1 MNIDIGKIIS
11 ECLNNA
17 LIQHYFMKKRE
28 MTYDEKEL
36 QEKNFS
42 RMIGYC
48 VLFKESEGIEE
59 YMHLTDEKQQI
70 QFLKL
75 RIADKIG
82 IPHHEIDSKIEAI
95 ISYAFEN
102 FVRNGYVFH
111 AGNSKAIENNMK
123 YGLGFSQSSKED
135 KMELMHIASIYNKY
149 GNDKPLGWGT
159 LDIKNGKNGWFYDST
174 PHNMLYYSSSPEWFG
189 QFCGE
194 NHCYAWGLV
203 PEENRH
209 GYENKDYDTCLLTIT
224 KLIEKNNMSE
234 EDRKEILDFFNKCW
248 NKFGNTEPYLAFV
261 PISSLE
267 DNDDINRMK
276 SFYFPSMSDN
286 SLYSNENYI
295 FSDIVKGG
303 SMLMGDNICCDKVVN
318 PEVLSCVNLSPILP
332 RFKVSEASKQR
343 EMTIQ
348 DCIRKLND
356 LDMEFLL
363 KAQEMLSQFPSR
375 SNGRSL

>member
-1 MNIDIGKIIS
+1 MNIYIGKIIS

-111 AGNSKAIENNMK
+111 AGNSKEIENNMK
-123 YGLGFSQSSKED
+123 YGLGF
-135 KMELMHIASIYNKY
+135 
-149 GNDKPLGWGT
+149 
-159 LDIKNGKNGWFYDST
+159 
-174 PHNMLYYSSSPEWFG
+174 
-189 QFCGE
+189 
-194 NHCYAWGLV
+194 
-203 PEENRH
+203 
-209 GYENKDYDTCLLTIT
+209 
-224 KLIEKNNMSE
+224 
-234 EDRKEILDFFNKCW
+234 
-248 NKFGNTEPYLAFV
+248 
-261 PISSLE
+261 
-267 DNDDINRMK
+267 
-276 SFYFPSMSDN
+276 
-286 SLYSNENYI
+286 
-295 FSDIVKGG
+295 
-303 SMLMGDNICCDKVVN
+303 
-318 PEVLSCVNLSPILP
+318 
-332 RFKVSEASKQR
+332 
-343 EMTIQ
+343 
-348 DCIRKLND
+348 
-356 LDMEFLL
+356 
-363 KAQEMLSQFPSR
+363 
-375 SNGRSL
+375 

>member
-1 MNIDIGKIIS
+1 MNIDIGQIIS
-11 ECLNNA
+11 ECLNNS

-28 MTYDEKEL
+28 MTYDEKDL

-59 YMHLTDEKQQI
+59 YMRLTDEKQQI

-82 IPHHEIDSKIEAI
+82 ISYNEIDNRIEDI
-95 ISYAFEN
+95 IRYAFEN
-102 FVRNGYVFH
+102 FVKNGYVFH
-111 AGNSKAIENNMK
+111 AGNSCAIKNNMK
-123 YGLGFSQSSKED
+123 YGLRVPESSQED
-135 KMELMHIASIYNKY
+135 KMELMHIASIYSKY
-149 GNDKPLGWGT
+149 GNDNPLGWGT
-159 LDIKNGKNGWFYDST
+159 LDIKNKKNGWFYDSS
-174 PHNMLYYSSSPEWFG
+174 PHNMLYYADSPEWFG
-189 QFCGE
+189 QFCGG
-194 NHCYAWGLV
+194 NLCYGWGLV

-209 GYENKDYDTCLLTIT
+209 GYENRDYDACFLTIT
-224 KLIEKNNMSE
+224 KLIEKYNMDE
-234 EDRKEILDFFNKCW
+234 NDRKEILDFFNKCW
-248 NKFGNTEPYLAFV
+248 NKFGNTDPYLAFV
-261 PISSLE
+261 PISSLRAG
-267 DNDDINRMK
+267 DDIDRMK
-276 SFYFPSMSDN
+276 DFYFGED
-286 SLYSNENYI
+286 YI
-295 FSDIVKGG
+295 FEDILNGG
-303 SMLMGDNICCDKVVN
+303 CKLMGDNRCCYKVVN

-363 KAQEMLSQFPSR
+363 KAQEILNQFPSK